1 MENSRSNL
9 YRRNLVGKPQ
19 IIHERRITV
28 KRWWFIILLAAIVV
42 VPLGKVAADRIGVLV
57 NGVYYLDIGSLLGGG
72 GYTNLTSFIAQTAW
86 RLFYSDG
93 SGHVQELALGSAGT
107 VLQAH
112 GAAAAP
118 TFEALTPD
126 NSSIG
131 TLCKNGSGVIV
142 NCTNLTVLPQ
152 QALSTAMDK
161 AVL

>member
-1 MENSRSNL
+1 MR
-9 YRRNLVGKPQ
+9 YR
-19 IIHERRITV
+19 
-28 KRWWFIILLAAIVV
+28 ILLVLALLIV
-42 VPLGKVAADRIGVLV
+42 P
-57 NGVYYLDIGSLLGGG
+57 VYAGAQFWGGQGGGG